1 MPGTWTEGI
10 LIMSLD
16 NLDRKL
22 LNLIQTSFPVVP
34 KPYQELALALGTSEI
49 DVMQRI
55 GKMRASGII
64 RRLGGIFDS
73 RKLGYRGT
81 LCALKVPP
89 QRIDEVAA
97 VINAYPGVTHNYLR
111 EHEYNMWFTL
121 LAENQASI
129 DHILDEIRNV
139 TGIEEMLNLP
149 AKGIYKIKVNFEL
162 SEVDHAK

>member
-1 MPGTWTEGI
+1 M
-10 LIMSLD
+10 MSLD

-22 LNLIQTSFPVVP
+22 LNLIQTNFPVVP
-34 KPYQELALALGTSEI
+34 EPYRELALALDTSEEE
-49 DVMQRI
+49 VMQRI
-55 GKMRASGII
+55 GKLRNSGVI

-89 QRIDEVAA
+89 SRIAEVAA
-97 VINAYPGVTHNYLR
+97 VINDYPGVTHNYLR

-129 DHILDEIRNV
+129 DNILNKIRV
-139 TGIEEMLNLP
+139 DTGIDELLNLP

-162 SEVDHAK
+162 SEVDHVK